1 MVLLA
6 KFGSFCVWIILEK
19 HKNNF
24 FCFYIIIMYIIQ
36 ESENETEAIIKLQKC
51 LVIFFQKKLYLHSET
66 QKKQK
71 KKKKK
76 TKKDSEKDM

>member
-1 MVLLA
+1 
-6 KFGSFCVWIILEK
+6 
-19 HKNNF
+19 
-24 FCFYIIIMYIIQ
+24 MYIIQ